1 MMVGKCS
8 ANLFA
13 SNDKVAQQVSL
24 IFCAV
29 IFSRPPTNVTL
40 ALNYEDLILTIE
52 MQQLG
57 SLMAR
62 TMACASSYMMH

>member
-1 MMVGKCS
+1 MVGKCS

-29 IFSRPPTNVTL
+29 IFSRPPSDVML
-40 ALNYEDLILTIE
+40 ALNYDDVILTIE
-52 MQQLG
+52 TLQRYNWDPLR
-57 SLMAR
+57 L
-62 TMACASSYMMH
+62 

>member
-1 MMVGKCS
+1 MALNFG
-8 ANLFA
+8 
-13 SNDKVAQQVSL
+13 
-24 IFCAV
+24 AV
-29 IFSRPPTNVTL
+29 IFTRPPTNVTL

-57 SLMAR
+57 SLMAG